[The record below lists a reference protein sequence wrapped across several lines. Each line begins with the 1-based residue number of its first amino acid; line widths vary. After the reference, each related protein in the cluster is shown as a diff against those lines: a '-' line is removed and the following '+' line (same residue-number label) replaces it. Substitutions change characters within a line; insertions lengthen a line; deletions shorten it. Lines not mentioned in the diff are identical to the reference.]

1 MTTTLDHIKLAD
13 IQPAP
18 SDDLT
23 AQLQKRSTRALQDL
37 SRAMGKEYDTK
48 LFDFSRDER
57 TNSKDRLTAFMRHVW
72 RTEDFPLVM
81 NRQEANGQAQE
92 AKQNEANGA
101 AAFESAIEEAAQEF
115 NGQQHVMYKM
125 PPRRVNGEFNV
136 VLTSYWQENARKIE
150 AIKAVRNVGG
160 WGLRE
165 AKDIVEQQLRVYSS
179 SLESFAL
186 ATAAKLKSQGIPAC
200 VAYVDINGTETI
212 KDASQ
217 ANGAAKAI
225 EATTYAKAP
234 VIEAKPVVPAPVN
247 DVAAQMAA
255 LLSQLTA
262 NSVSPA
268 TIEAAVQKAV
278 KEALERHTVSHRIVT
293 PELPPIDVGIQHKHF
308 PKLLKM
314 ANARMRDGSRLNV
327 WVHGPAGSGKTTAAR
342 NVAKALSLPFYFNG
356 SIDQAYKL
364 TGYCDA
370 HGKYNTTAFRQA
382 WEHGGVYLFDEIDGS
397 SPTAFLELNAAL
409 ANGLATFPDRADSV
423 PRHKDCI
430 IIAGANTIGLG
441 GTIEYVGRMRLDAAS
456 LDRFVFLDW
465 PIDEALERALCA
477 NVEWSAKVQASRG
490 KLKTATIK
498 GAMISPRA
506 TQYGEALLA
515 AGLSEADVTSSV
527 LRKGMPDAEW
537 QKVRL

>member
-1 MTTTLDHIKLAD
+1 MTTTHLTLAD
-13 IQPAP
+13 IPAAP
-18 SDDLT
+18 RDDLT
-23 AQLQKRSTRALQDL
+23 AKLELRSTRALQDL

-57 TNSKDRLTAFMRHVW
+57 TNSKTKLINFMRRVW
-72 RTEDFPLVM
+72 YDEALASVM
-81 NRQEANGQAQE
+81 AKQDANGHDNGASHEETKQEVQEAA
-92 AKQNEANGA
+92 
-101 AAFESAIEEAAQEF
+101 SAYEL
-115 NGQQHVMYKM
+115 
-125 PPRRVNGEFNV
+125 PPRRVSGEWNV
-136 VLTSYWQENARKIE
+136 VAVPPPAERKIE
-150 AIKAVRNVGG
+150 YIKIVRNVGG
-160 WGLRE
+160 WGLRQ
-165 AKDIVEQQLRVYSS
+165 AKDIAEQGLRIYSC
-179 SLESFAL
+179 ESELSARDAYKHMCARGCTPRL
-186 ATAAKLKSQGIPAC
+186 C
-200 VAYVDINGTETI
+200 YVDKAGRETLEYFGD
-212 KDASQ
+212 DAEK
-217 ANGAAKAI
+217 AN
-225 EATTYAKAP
+225 TP
-234 VIEAKPVVPAPVN
+234 NLPPPVVPAATPSVPVPAQAQ
-247 DVAAQMAA
+247 DVASQMAA
-255 LLSQLTA
+255 LFAQLTRS
-262 NSVSPA
+262 SVSPEMIA
-268 TIEAAVQKAV
+268 EQVKIAVAQ
-278 KEALERHTVSHRIVT
+278 ALEKHTVSHRIVT
-293 PELPPIDVGIQHKHF
+293 PKLPPIDVGIQHKHF

-314 ANARMRDGSRLNV
+314 ANARMRDGSRLNI

-409 ANGLATFPDRADSV
+409 ANGMATFPDKAESV

-490 KLKTATIK
+490 KLKSAAIK

-506 TQYGEALLA
+506 TMYGEALLA
-515 AGLSEADVTSSV
+515 AGLSQDDVSASV

-537 QKVRL
+537 SKVRL

>member
-13 IQPAP
+13 IPRYP
-18 SDDLT
+18 NDDLT
-23 AQLQKRSTRALQDL
+23 AKLMQRSTRALQDL
-37 SRAMGKEYDTK
+37 CRAMGKDYDTK

-57 TNSKDRLTAFMRHVW
+57 TNSKDKLIAFMRHVW
-72 RTEDFPLVM
+72 YVEAFAPVM
-81 NRQEANGQAQE
+81 AKFESGQAQE
-92 AKQNEANGA
+92 AKQNEGDGA
-101 AAFESAIEEAAQEF
+101 FEAAFEEAAQEF
-115 NGQQHVMYKM
+115 NGQRH
-125 PPRRVNGEFNV
+125 
-136 VLTSYWQENARKIE
+136 S
-150 AIKAVRNVGG
+150 
-160 WGLRE
+160 
-165 AKDIVEQQLRVYSS
+165 
-179 SLESFAL
+179 
-186 ATAAKLKSQGIPAC
+186 
-200 VAYVDINGTETI
+200 
-212 KDASQ
+212 
-217 ANGAAKAI
+217 NGAAKATEATQYVEMGGPPFI
-225 EATTYAKAP
+225 EATPRITRDVPVAAPAP
-234 VIEAKPVVPAPVN
+234 VVN
-247 DVAAQMAA
+247 DVASQMAA

-490 KLKTATIK
+490 KLKSAAIK

-515 AGLSEADVTSSV
+515 AGLSESDVTSSV